1 MRSAFFHSSDV
12 LPMDQREHVIACAR
26 RFMDVRFRHQGRS
39 VAGVDC
45 LGLLL
50 LTAEEAGVTFGGTE
64 AKTLGVPRYGVRPDT
79 TLLKQKLDEF
89 LDPVITHEIRPAD
102 IVLLRVH
109 GSPQHLAIITDYPMR
124 GELGMIHAYA
134 PAGKVVE
141 HRYDPVWRKETY
153 AAYRLPHI
161 H

>member
-1 MRSAFFHSSDV
+1 
-12 LPMDQREHVIACAR
+12 MDQREHVIACAR

-39 VAGVDC
+39 VQGVDC

-50 LTAEEAGVTFGGTE
+50 LTAEKAGLTFAGMD
-64 AKTLGVPRYGVRPDT
+64 AKALGVPRYGVRPDT

-89 LDPVITHEIRPAD
+89 LCLVSPQEIQPAD
-102 IVLLRVH
+102 IALLRVN
-109 GSPQHLAIITDYPMR
+109 GSPQHLAIITDYPMA

-141 HRYDPVWRKETY
+141 HRYDPAWRKETY